1 MKAELRDWRR
11 WAWIAIAV
19 VAAFIIGFAW
29 QGIRAARLDNRLEQ
43 TSQALTLH
51 RLEAALAVAVF
62 EAQRGSY
69 EMSRLHASDFFSGVQ
84 SVAPNVPSAVRQDLM
99 SILGERDQTITLLSR
114 GDPEA
119 ADQLAGIYVRYRDA
133 RGRAEQALPRV
144 R

>member
-1 MKAELRDWRR
+1 MRPELRDWRR

-19 VAAFIIGFAW
+19 VVAFIIGFAW
-29 QGIRAARLDNRLEQ
+29 QGIRAARLDSRLDE
-43 TSQALTLH
+43 TSQALSLH
-51 RLEAALAVAVF
+51 RLEATLAVAVF

-69 EMSRLHASDFFSGVQ
+69 EMSRLQASDFFSGVQ
-84 SVAPNVPSAVRQDLM
+84 SVTPRVPPAVRQDLT

-119 ADQLAGIYVRYRDA
+119 ADQLAGLYVRYRDA
-133 RGRAEQALPRV
+133 RGRAEQALPRA